1 MLKYL
6 STISGMILF
15 AYFAIIGPSYAA
27 HDIHVATPNYSQIYH
42 LSSSEVLL

>member
-15 AYFAIIGPSYAA
+15 AYFAVIGSSYAK
-27 HDIHVATPNYSQIYH
+27 HDVHVTTPSFSQISH
-42 LSSSEVLL
+42 ISTSEVLL